1 MNVKLSNRLYFIIVN
16 LIAFLLV
23 FLNKENGFFW
33 DTIQLASGHGNFY
46 YSNNFSHLLLPI
58 DLDSG
63 HIPAFGMYIALVWK
77 IFGKSIEVSHLAMLP
92 FALGIVWQIN
102 NLCRRFVP
110 EKYVGIALLLVFIDA
125 SLMSQITLVS
135 PDVPLMFFFL
145 LALNSVLKNNRT
157 LITVGVFCLFLTSMR
172 GMMLSVCLVLIDV
185 YSNIGYQNLLK
196 SEKIKVLL
204 KRSLLYLPALVLF
217 ISFSVYHYYEK
228 GWIGYHKDSPWA
240 DCFERVDFKGFL
252 FNIGMLGWRIL
263 DFGRVGVWIIFLFLI
278 IKYKT
283 QIIKDKKNHILFFSF
298 IIILFLL
305 PLNMLWA
312 KNLMGVRYLM
322 PIYILFSL
330 LTASIL
336 FSDFVA
342 SKLKNILIAIW
353 LLIILS
359 GNFWITPPK
368 ISKGWDATLAHLPY
382 YKLRLQAIDY
392 LDNEKIDFKD
402 VDSFFPNYYSLEDI
416 DLSNDKR
423 LFNNYTIG
431 NNSKYIFYSN
441 IFNVDDEVYDY
452 MMANYIAV
460 KEFKKNGVYILLMKK
475 ISG

>member
-1 MNVKLSNRLYFIIVN
+1 MNVKLSNRLYFILVN

-46 YSNNFSHLLLPI
+46 YFNNFSHILLPVG
-58 DLDSG
+58 LDSG
-63 HIPAFGMYIALVWK
+63 HIPAFGMYIALAWK
-77 IFGKSIEVSHLAMLP
+77 IFGRSIEVSHLSMLP
-92 FALGIVWQIN
+92 FAIGIVWQIN
-102 NLCRRFVP
+102 NLCKRFVS
-110 EKYVGIALLLVFIDA
+110 EKYSGIALLLVFVDA

-145 LALNSVLKNNRT
+145 LALNSLLENNRM
-157 LITVGVFCLFLTSMR
+157 LIAVSVFCLFLTSMR
-172 GMMLSVCLVLIDV
+172 GMMLSVCLVLIDI
-185 YSNIGYQNLLK
+185 YINFGYQNLLK
-196 SEKIKVLL
+196 SERIKALL

-217 ISFSVYHYYEK
+217 ILYSTYHYHEK

-298 IIILFLL
+298 IVVLLFL

-312 KNLMGVRYLM
+312 KNLLGHRYLM

-336 FSDFVA
+336 FSDFVTK
-342 SKLKNILIAIW
+342 KLKSVLIVIW
-353 LLIILS
+353 LLIVLS
-359 GNFWITPPK
+359 GNFWIYPPK
-368 ISKGWDATLAHLPY
+368 ISKGWDSTLAHLPY
-382 YKLRLQAIDY
+382 YKLRQQAIGY
-392 LDNEKIDFKD
+392 LDNQKINFKD
-402 VDSFFPNYYSLEDI
+402 VDSFFPNYYSIEDI
-416 DLSNDKR
+416 DLNNDKR
-423 LFNNYTIG
+423 FFDNYTLG
-431 NNSKYIFYSN
+431 NNSEYIFYSN
-441 IFNVDDEVYDY
+441 IFNVDDDVYDY
-452 MMANYIAV
+452 IMINYTVV
-460 KEFKKNGVYILLMKK
+460 KEFKNNGVYILLLKK
-475 ISG
+475 TN